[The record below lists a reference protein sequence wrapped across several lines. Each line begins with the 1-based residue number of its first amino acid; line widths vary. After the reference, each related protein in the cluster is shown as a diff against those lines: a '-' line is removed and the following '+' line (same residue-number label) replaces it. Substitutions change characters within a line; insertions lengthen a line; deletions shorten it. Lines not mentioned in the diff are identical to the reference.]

1 MKVLLNVATETKEL
15 NSFNRFV
22 DAQSRNQYGKRFA
35 RRDCI
40 HFCNGSGKKRPI
52 MTVFFGLPAPLRA
65 GMWMTGAML
74 SFTLMAISGRS
85 LADRLD
91 TFEIMTYR
99 SLIGIIIVLTIA
111 VYAGTWQQIS
121 TKRMGLHLTRN
132 VFHFAGQNLWFFAVI
147 YVPLSQLFVFE
158 FSTPLWVAI
167 FAPLILFEKLTL
179 TRFSAAAL
187 GFFGILV
194 VVRPDFSALPPELIA
209 AALCA
214 VGFAGATIATKLLTR
229 TDTITCILFWLV
241 VLQALFGL
249 IMAGYDGQIDVPQ
262 GSEWGWVTLIGIC
275 GLCAHFCITSAL
287 LLAPATVVTPFQDDP
302 QPNFAF
308 FCGWTSRCLLEVSKH
323 AIFTMLT

>member
-1 MKVLLNVATETKEL
+1 M
-15 NSFNRFV
+15 
-22 DAQSRNQYGKRFA
+22 
-35 RRDCI
+35 
-40 HFCNGSGKKRPI
+40 SG
-52 MTVFFGLPAPLRA
+52 VFGLPAPLRA
-65 GMWMTGAML
+65 GIWMTGAML

-99 SLIGIIIVLTIA
+99 SLIGIVVVLSVA
-111 VYAGTWQQIS
+111 FYAGTWQQIS
-121 TKRMGLHLTRN
+121 TQSIRLHLIRN

-167 FAPLILFEKLTL
+167 CAPLILSERLTL
-179 TRFSAAAL
+179 TRFSAAAI
-187 GFFGILV
+187 GFLGILV

-241 VLQALFGL
+241 VLQAIFGL
-249 IMAGYDGQIDVPQ
+249 IMAGYDGQIDVPR
-262 GSEWGWVTLIGIC
+262 GTEWGWVALIGIC

-287 LLAPATVVTPFQDDP
+287 QLAPATVVTPFEFLRLP
-302 QPNFAF
+302 MVSVV
-308 FCGWTSRCLLEVSKH
+308 GVWLYSEGLEWQVFVGALVVLGANWMNIRAETRSVQN
-323 AIFTMLT
+323 TN